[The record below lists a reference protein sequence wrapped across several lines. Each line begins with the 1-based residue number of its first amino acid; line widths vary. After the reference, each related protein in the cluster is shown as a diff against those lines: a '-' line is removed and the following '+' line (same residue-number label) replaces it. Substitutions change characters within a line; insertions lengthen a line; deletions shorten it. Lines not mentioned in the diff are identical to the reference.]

1 MLQLTSSQYKKII
14 EQGLA
19 GKPLEICGLLAGRR
33 SVDSSLVEST
43 FAEVL
48 EIYPIESEDQ
58 SEKTYTLNPL
68 QQLRADKDAVSK
80 GMEIIGI
87 YHTHPATQPY
97 PSPTDVKRAHWEGAD
112 DLMYPDY
119 SFLIVSLRQPETPEP
134 RSFYIRGA
142 RIPEDIVEE
151 EVVITPDA

>member
-1 MLQLTSSQYKKII
+1 MLHLTSSQFEKIVA
-14 EQGLA
+14 QGRA

-33 SVDSSLVEST
+33 VSNPSLEEGTS
-43 FAEVL
+43 AEVQQ
-48 EIYPIESEDQ
+48 IYPIDSEDQ

-68 QQLRADKDAVSK
+68 QQLRAEKDAASK
-80 GMEIIGI
+80 GWSILGI
-87 YHTHPATQPY
+87 YHTHPATMPY
-97 PSPTDVKRAHWEGAD
+97 PSPTDVKRAHWEGTE

-142 RIPEDIVEE
+142 RIPEDIIEE
-151 EVVITPDA
+151 AVVITPHA

>member
-1 MLQLTSSQYKKII
+1 MLHLSSSQFEQIVK
-14 EQGLA
+14 QGLA

-33 SVDSSLVEST
+33 SPDVQREEGTLATVQ
-43 FAEVL
+43 
-48 EIYPIESEDQ
+48 EIYPIDSEDQ

-68 QQLRADKDAVSK
+68 QQLRAEKDARSK
-80 GMEIIGI
+80 GLEIIGI

-97 PSPTDVKRAHWEGAD
+97 PSPTDVKRAHWEDTD
-112 DLMYPDY
+112 DLMYPNY

-134 RSFYIRGA
+134 RSFYIRGV

-151 EVVITPDA
+151 EVVIIPHA

>member
-1 MLQLTSSQYKKII
+1 MLRLSSSQFGQIV

-33 SVDSSLVEST
+33 SPDAHLEEGALAIVQ
-43 FAEVL
+43 
-48 EIYPIESEDQ
+48 EIYPIDSEDQ

-68 QQLRADKDAVSK
+68 QQLRAEKDANKK
-80 GMEIIGI
+80 GLEIIGI

-142 RIPEDIVEE
+142 RIPDDIVEE
-151 EVVITPDA
+151 EVVITPHA

>member
-1 MLQLTSSQYKKII
+1 MLHLSSTQFEQIVQ
-14 EQGLA
+14 QGLA

-33 SVDSSLVEST
+33 TTDAVLAEGTSATVE
-43 FAEVL
+43 
-48 EIYPIESEDQ
+48 EIYPIDSQDQ

-68 QQLRADKDAVSK
+68 QQLRAEKDAAAK
-80 GMEIIGI
+80 GLEIIGI

-97 PSPTDVKRAHWEGAD
+97 PSPTDVRRAHWGDTD

-119 SFLIVSLRQPETPEP
+119 SFLIVSLRQPESPEP

-151 EVVITPDA
+151 EVVITPHA